1 MRLPIDELLPA
12 IRRHLT
18 SANHLV
24 LEAPP
29 GAGKTTRVPPALLEL
44 DGREVL
50 VLEPRR
56 LAARL
61 AARYVANER
70 GEAVGETVGYQ
81 VRFEEVAGPRTRLRF
96 LTEGVLTRR
105 MLSDPD
111 LARVGC
117 VVLDEFHERHLEGD
131 LALALL
137 RRLQRTTRPDLKIV
151 VMSATLDAASIAHY
165 LAGDGSAV
173 LPVLRS
179 AGRQHALGIEYTPHS
194 AAPLENQVAAAL
206 EGLAARG
213 LNGHVLVFLPGSFEI
228 RRAQTAC
235 ATLARRHGW
244 QLLPLYGD
252 QSPEEQD
259 RAVAPC
265 AGTKIILSTN
275 VAESSITI
283 EGVAA
288 VIDSG
293 LARVASHS
301 PWSGL
306 PALQVA
312 RVSQASANQRAG
324 RAGRTGPGR
333 AIRLYPLEDFVRRPA
348 QDVPQILREDL
359 APTALLSQAM
369 NLDLAAL
376 NWLDAPPAAAIA
388 QAQELLR
395 LLGATGSTAREMARY
410 PLHPRLSRLMV
421 EARRR
426 GVAREGCA
434 VAALLSAGDRLPAH
448 VPHKSRSDLLVLL
461 EGEWSAYAARLFR
474 QLGGGARA
482 TAGLRKSW
490 LAGESACPTK
500 QRGTDACGCQH
511 PTKAGGA
518 GGSACEP
525 ANSEAALLIGI
536 LTAFPD
542 RVARRRQGADV
553 QLASGAA
560 AELASNSTV
569 TNAELFVAV
578 EAEDRQD
585 RKAPLVRLASAI
597 EPEWL
602 LDLFGDRLRE
612 VSTLQWNRA
621 GERVEAVTS
630 LMFAQIAIE
639 TRRTPPDPEQ
649 AGIFLAHQA
658 VEAGLGR
665 FADVEEIA
673 AFRARVQFAAQHGAV
688 AELDATA
695 VETALASLATG
706 LKSFAELESVAR
718 GSGLLREIE
727 RRMPPG
733 TRRLL
738 EEIAPATIR
747 LPRGRQ
753 VPVHYEPGQPPW
765 IASRLQDFFG
775 MRQTPAVGR
784 GAVPVVVRLLAP
796 NQRPVQMTS
805 DLAGFWQRLYP
816 QVRKELSRRYPK
828 HAWPEDP
835 LG

>member
-12 IRRHLT
+12 IRQHLT
-18 SANHLV
+18 AANHLV

-70 GEAVGETVGYQ
+70 GESVGETVGYQ

-105 MLSDPD
+105 MLSDPN

-137 RRLQRTTRPDLKIV
+137 RRLQRSGRPDLKIV
-151 VMSATLDAASIAHY
+151 VMSATLDTAAIAQY

-179 AGRQHALGIEYTPHS
+179 TGRQHPLGIEYTPHS
-194 AAPLENQVAAAL
+194 AAPLEDQVAAAL
-206 EGLAARG
+206 ERLAARG
-213 LNGHVLVFLPGSFEI
+213 LDGHALVFLPGSFEI
-228 RRAQTAC
+228 RRAQNAC
-235 ATLARRHGW
+235 AALAGRHGW

-283 EGVAA
+283 EGVGA

-359 APTALLSQAM
+359 APTALLLQAM

-376 NWLDAPPAAAIA
+376 DWLDAPPDAAIV

-395 LLGATGSTAREMARY
+395 QLGATGSTAWEMARY

-426 GVAREGCA
+426 GVAGEGCA

-448 VPHKSRSDLLVLL
+448 APHKSRSDLLVLL
-461 EGEWSAYAARLFR
+461 EREWSAYAARLFR
-474 QLGGGARA
+474 QLGGGALA
-482 TAGLRKSW
+482 HTQEVRKNW

-500 QRGTDACGCQH
+500 QRTPADA
-511 PTKAGGA
+511 
-518 GGSACEP
+518 
-525 ANSEAALLIGI
+525 EAALLISI

-553 QLASGAA
+553 QLASGIA

-569 TNAELFVAV
+569 TDAELFVAV

-602 LDLFGDRLRE
+602 LDLFGDRLGE

-630 LMFAQIAIE
+630 LMFDQIAIE
-639 TRRTPPDPEQ
+639 TRRTPPDAGQ
-649 AGIFLAHQA
+649 GGIFLARKA

-665 FADVEEIA
+665 FADMLEIA
-673 AFRARVQFAAQHGAV
+673 AFQARVQFAAQHGAV
-688 AELDATA
+688 TELDAAA
-695 VETALASLATG
+695 VEAALASLATG
-706 LKSFAELESVAR
+706 LKSFAELESATR
-718 GSGLLREIE
+718 GAGLLREIE
-727 RRMPPG
+727 RQMPPG

-738 EEIAPATIR
+738 EEIAPASIR

-784 GAVPVVVRLLAP
+784 GAVPVVVRLLGP

-828 HAWPEDP
+828 HAWPENP